1 MKLCMKVDTTGLV
14 NRKAGDIIDYKPWP
28 QEWQGMNE
36 EARAAKG
43 IFVICHGMGEL
54 EVIHV
59 PKDAFLPELTRAVS
73 ALEYEA
79 LLNLDRIIRVA
90 MSQPGVAEFIVTALH
105 SLDAVR
111 RDEGLETPP
120 IAPPAA
126 TANPHDVR
134 QVSGL
139 AQALIKRAMDK
150 KT

>member
-1 MKLCMKVDTTGLV
+1 MKLCMKKDTDGLV
-14 NRKAGDIIDYKPWP
+14 KRKAGDVVEYQPWP
-28 QEWQGMNE
+28 QEWKGMSE
-36 EARAAKG
+36 PDRVAKG
-43 IFVICHGMGEL
+43 FYVFCHGLGEI

-59 PKDAFLPELTRAVS
+59 PTDAFLPELTRAVS

-139 AQALIKRAMDK
+139 AQALIKRAMEK
-150 KT
+150 